1 MAQALRAGFLFLPQ
15 VCWGKLVGFCSCQER
30 NSRATH
36 VAPQAVCAKYELH
49 VSQEGESESGS
60 QPVLGSHLGASTR
73 AMPGWPRALPS
84 DGFELSSLSGRS
96 QVVLLIEL
104 EGAPESP
111 GGRLVR
117 HGVWAASP
125 ALRRGVSHVSQGPRG
140 GRSRG
145 VALSAGSKSRAAQS
159 ETQRG
164 QRSEEQGWHVT
175 VLEGDVRWP

>member
-36 VAPQAVCAKYELH
+36 VAPQAVCAKYELR

-73 AMPGWPRALPS
+73 AMPGWPRALRS

-96 QVVLLIEL
+96 QVVLLIERKVHQNL
-104 EGAPESP
+104 LVAGLLDTVSGLRPPHSEGASRMSHKVP
-111 GGRLVR
+111 GE
-117 HGVWAASP
+117 AA
-125 ALRRGVSHVSQGPRG
+125 A
-140 GRSRG
+140 
-145 VALSAGSKSRAAQS
+145 VAR
-159 ETQRG
+159 
-164 QRSEEQGWHVT
+164 
-175 VLEGDVRWP
+175 